1 MSSKTITI
9 IGSLNVDLVTVTPR
23 VPSGGETLTASSFST
38 GPGGKGA
45 NQAVA
50 CARLSR
56 SRPTSTSPPTS
67 DIAIKML
74 GAVGADEF
82 GPALLAGMAAD
93 GIDISSVSVVKG
105 QNTGVAV
112 ILVEESSG
120 ENRILLN
127 PGANHTLQPE
137 DFTSVTSLGTPTP
150 DLIIMQLEIP
160 IPTVVQILKTAKE
173 ANIQV
178 LLNPAPAVKLPE
190 EVYPGITH
198 LIVNE
203 SEAALLTDRS
213 VEEVEA
219 PDYDWSTIINEF
231 LAKGVTNV
239 IITLG
244 SKGAVFAHSKM
255 GKPGFVPAEKVAK
268 VVDTTAAGDTFVGA
282 YAVNVVRKGGNGV
295 VGEEDIKLACKAA
308 GRTVEKQ
315 GAQSAIPWADE
326 V

>member
-67 DIAIKML
+67 NIAIKML
-74 GAVGADEF
+74 GAAGADEF
-82 GPALLAGMAAD
+82 GPPLLAGMAAD
-93 GIDISSVSVVKG
+93 GIDISS
-105 QNTGVAV
+105 
-112 ILVEESSG
+112 
-120 ENRILLN
+120 
-127 PGANHTLQPE
+127 
-137 DFTSVTSLGTPTP
+137 
-150 DLIIMQLEIP
+150 LEIP
-160 IPTVVQILKTAKE
+160 IPTVLQILKTAKE
-173 ANIQV
+173 AKVQV

-203 SEAALLTDRS
+203 TEAALLTNRS

-231 LAKGVTNV
+231 LCKGVTNV

-244 SKGAVFAHSKM
+244 SKGAVFAHSGM
-255 GKPGFVPAEKVAK
+255 DKPGFVPAEKVAK

-295 VGEEDIKLACKAA
+295 VGEEDINIRINKDHA
-308 GRTVEKQ
+308 
-315 GAQSAIPWADE
+315 
-326 V
+326 